1 MKKKERRP
9 KEMGSQWLNAMCEV
23 LKGGVLAGVVTIL
36 VLLICAV
43 LVSVGL
49 VPVEAMY
56 GTVLAACALGAFA
69 GGIYAVRHVEGRS
82 LLAGLGV
89 GVVLFYRLSG
99 GIRCQRRG
107 GNPVRLPVR
116 RGNSRTA
123 GKKAQEKTQKM
134 IEISRAL
141 CYNTST
147 MAENAVS
154 KPNRR
159 RN

>member
-56 GTVLAACALGAFA
+56 GTVLAVCALGAFA

-89 GVVLFYRLSG
+89 GVVLFL
-99 GIRCQRRG
+99 
-107 GNPVRLPVR
+107 LLL
-116 RGNSRTA
+116 TA
-123 GKKAQEKTQKM
+123 GFIVYQGASVANGGAGILCACLCGGAIPGLLGRKPKKK
-134 IEISRAL
+134 
-141 CYNTST
+141 
-147 MAENAVS
+147 
-154 KPNRR
+154 RR
-159 RN
+159 R

>member
-9 KEMGSQWLNAMCEV
+9 KEMGGQWLNAMCEV

-89 GVVLFYRLSG
+89 GVVLFL
-99 GIRCQRRG
+99 
-107 GNPVRLPVR
+107 LLL
-116 RGNSRTA
+116 TA
-123 GKKAQEKTQKM
+123 GFIVYQGASVANGGAGILCSCLCGGAIPGLLGRKHKKK
-134 IEISRAL
+134 
-141 CYNTST
+141 
-147 MAENAVS
+147 
-154 KPNRR
+154 RR
-159 RN
+159 R

>member
-82 LLAGLGV
+82 LLAGMGV
-89 GVVLFYRLSG
+89 GAVLFL
-99 GIRCQRRG
+99 
-107 GNPVRLPVR
+107 LLL
-116 RGNSRTA
+116 TA
-123 GKKAQEKTQKM
+123 GFIVYQGASVANGGAGILCACLCGGAIPGLLGRKPKKK
-134 IEISRAL
+134 
-141 CYNTST
+141 
-147 MAENAVS
+147 
-154 KPNRR
+154 RR
-159 RN
+159 R

>member
-36 VLLICAV
+36 ALLLCAV

-69 GGIYAVRHVEGRS
+69 GGIYGVRHVEGRS

-89 GVVLFYRLSG
+89 GVVLFL
-99 GIRCQRRG
+99 
-107 GNPVRLPVR
+107 LLL
-116 RGNSRTA
+116 TA
-123 GKKAQEKTQKM
+123 GFIVYQGASVANGGAGILCACLCGGAIPGLLGRKPKKK
-134 IEISRAL
+134 
-141 CYNTST
+141 
-147 MAENAVS
+147 
-154 KPNRR
+154 RR
-159 RN
+159 R

>member
-89 GVVLFYRLSG
+89 GVVLFL
-99 GIRCQRRG
+99 
-107 GNPVRLPVR
+107 LLL
-116 RGNSRTA
+116 TA
-123 GKKAQEKTQKM
+123 GFIVYQGASVANGGAGILCACLCGGAIPGLLARKPKKK
-134 IEISRAL
+134 
-141 CYNTST
+141 
-147 MAENAVS
+147 
-154 KPNRR
+154 RR
-159 RN
+159 R